1 MSFIK
6 RILCKL
12 EKEEFDKKYKNII
25 KNSHEK
31 AVEIPPD
38 YDEWLSECY
47 KKQAKEN
54 FVFGD

>member
-6 RILCKL
+6 RFLCKL
-12 EKEEFDKKYKNII
+12 EKEEFDKKYKSII

-47 KKQAKEN
+47 NKQAKEN
-54 FVFGD
+54 FVSGD

>member
-1 MSFIK
+1 MSCIK
-6 RILCKL
+6 RFLCKL
-12 EKEEFDKKYKNII
+12 EEEEQEKMFEKSYRNAF
-25 KNSHEK
+25 EK

>member
-6 RILCKL
+6 RFLCKL
-12 EKEEFDKKYKNII
+12 EKEEFDKKYKNIV

>member
-6 RILCKL
+6 RFLCKL

-47 KKQAKEN
+47 SKQAKEN
-54 FVFGD
+54 FIFGG